1 MAGYHVSILSK
12 DSCDFELFKS
22 EICQSIKK
30 MDPETAIDE
39 IIASGEI
46 DNLYNNGKYAK
57 ALYLVALVNYLS
69 NKYNLNKEITR
80 FDGVKLKNMKYP
92 RGAVM
97 MLKLSNDATYQE
109 KLLKNAEPEFLKFN
123 ICEGEIENVA

>member
-92 RGAVM
+92 KWAN
-97 MLKLSNDATYQE
+97 MLAI
-109 KLLKNAEPEFLKFN
+109 LKNDDGCKKALIKGAEPEFLKFN